1 MRGNAQ
7 HRRQLNSHQAMN
19 DLRPALGELGV
30 TIVISLPD
38 ALQLKFGKESSAS
51 RAELNLNERNL
62 YHLEIFAGQSR
73 QHGTLR
79 VLRVIHSDKLAQF
92 LIAEW
97 RDFRK
102 GAGR

>member
-51 RAELNLNERNL
+51 
-62 YHLEIFAGQSR
+62 
-73 QHGTLR
+73 
-79 VLRVIHSDKLAQF
+79 
-92 LIAEW
+92 
-97 RDFRK
+97 
-102 GAGR
+102 